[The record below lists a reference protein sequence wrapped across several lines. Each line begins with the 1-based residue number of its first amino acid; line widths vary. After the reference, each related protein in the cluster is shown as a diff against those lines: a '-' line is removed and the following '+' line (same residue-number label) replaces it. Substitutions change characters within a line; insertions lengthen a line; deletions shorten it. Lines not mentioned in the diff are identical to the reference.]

1 MTSPFGEL
9 IASGEGSYNS
19 YNRGTVKDKSGAH
32 KIVPA
37 GQQIDFSEMTVE
49 ELQRRQALP
58 PGDLDRVFA
67 VGKYQ
72 FIRST
77 LRDGVEKIKIEPS
90 EKFTPELQERLF
102 SEYLL
107 RIKNPKIYAYI
118 SGAPNATLRD
128 AQKSASREWASVED
142 PDTPGHVYAKYEEHG
157 NKMHTTAAQV
167 AAALDE
173 MRIEYQ
179 AKIDKGLSAE
189 AAWQATMTMGPGQ
202 FQHVAKAHVAG
213 HRAAGSLL
221 AEGTRGPAVG
231 ELQTHLSK
239 LGYANAQGQPLAVDN
254 DFGRNTRQ
262 ALEAFQRD
270 QGLSVDGVAGPR
282 TWTALREAT
291 RMASVTEP
299 SITFPQMAAPDLD
312 AAAITALQQ
321 QLHTLGM
328 TDHRGQPLP
337 VTGAYDDTTRMTV
350 MQFQKDQGLPAT
362 GLADPGTRALIEAR
376 ATIAELQQRA
386 HMQTA
391 PLSEAPWLGMPM
403 HASPPTHGLGYRSP
417 TPEMLPEPVA
427 SSHHRDA
434 EPGLDAITAI
444 QAQLQEM
451 QRQME
456 AMSRQREREHEREKA
471 QEDPRA
477 RSNEPLRDT
486 RYEAQ
491 RQETHT
497 ALAAESLSYSHPDHP
512 QHALYARLKALLPE
526 GTSEARLEQSTAAC
540 CMGRITQPEQLHEI
554 HIGKGAVHFLSNQ
567 PHAHASIDMTQ
578 PAPTVHQTMQQVQAF
593 DQQQAQMWGQ
603 FEAQQA
609 QINMQHG
616 AAARGPVLQ

>member
-1 MTSPFGEL
+1 
-9 IASGEGSYNS
+9 
-19 YNRGTVKDKSGAH
+19 
-32 KIVPA
+32 
-37 GQQIDFSEMTVE
+37 
-49 ELQRRQALP
+49 
-58 PGDLDRVFA
+58 
-67 VGKYQ
+67 
-72 FIRST
+72 
-77 LRDGVEKIKIEPS
+77 
-90 EKFTPELQERLF
+90 
-102 SEYLL
+102 
-107 RIKNPKIYAYI
+107 
-118 SGAPNATLRD
+118 
-128 AQKSASREWASVED
+128 
-142 PDTPGHVYAKYEEHG
+142 
-157 NKMHTTAAQV
+157 MHTTAAQV

-173 MRIEYQ
+173 MRIEYRAQ
-179 AKIDKGLSAE
+179 MDKGLSAE

-202 FQHVAKAHVAG
+202 FQHLAKAHVAG
-213 HRAAGSLL
+213 HGSTGGLL
-221 AEGTRGPAVG
+221 TEGARGPAVG

-270 QGLSVDGVAGPR
+270 QGLSVDGVAGPH

-299 SITFPQMAAPDLD
+299 SITFPQMAPPDLD

-337 VTGAYDDTTRMTV
+337 VTGAYEDTTRMTV

-362 GLADPGTRALIEAR
+362 GLADPGTRALIEAH

-391 PLSEAPWLGMPM
+391 PLSDTPWLGMPV
-403 HASPPTHGLGYRSP
+403 HASPSIHGLGYRWP
-417 TPEMLPEPVA
+417 TSDMLPEPVA

-434 EPGLDAITAI
+434 EPGQDAFAAI

-456 AMSRQREREHEREKA
+456 AMSRQHEREHEREKV
-471 QEDPRA
+471 QEDPRT

-486 RYEAQ
+486 TYEAQ

-512 QHALYARLKALLPE
+512 QHALYARLKALLPQ

-554 HIGKGAVHFLSNQ
+554 HIGKGAVHFLSDQ

-593 DQQQAQMWGQ
+593 DQQQALMWGK

-616 AAARGPVLQ
+616 AAACGPVLQ

>member
-1 MTSPFGEL
+1 MTSPLMEL
-9 IASGEGSYNS
+9 IGSGEGDYNS
-19 YNRGTVKDKSGAH
+19 YNGGTYKDEHGRYVV
-32 KIVPA
+32 IPA
-37 GQQIDFSEMTVE
+37 NQAFDFSEMSVADI
-49 ELQRRQALP
+49 QRHQAYP
-58 PGDLDRVFA
+58 VHHHDRVYA

-72 FIRST
+72 FIPKT
-77 LRDGVEKIKIEPS
+77 LEHGLEKLKIDPY
-90 EKFTPELQERLF
+90 EKFTPELQDRLF
-102 SEYLL
+102 NEYVLPSK
-107 RIKNPKIYAYI
+107 RPQIYAYI
-118 SGAPNATLRD
+118 TGQPGALLRD
-128 AQKSASREWASVED
+128 AQKATCQEWASVED
-142 PDTPGHVYAKYEEHG
+142 PDTPGHVYANYEKHG

-179 AKIDKGLSAE
+179 AQIDKGLSTE

-202 FQHVAKAHVAG
+202 FQHVAEAHVAG
-213 HRAAGSLL
+213 HRTAGSLL
-221 AEGTRGPAVG
+221 TEGTRGAAVG

-471 QEDPRA
+471 KEDPRA